1 MVPMDINDLNLGA
14 DANGILQYLS
24 NFPTQFISVM
34 EIARRAEGRNR
45 FKEESRWANAAIS
58 QLLELSLIETDG
70 NGRYR
75 IKSKRKSKE
84 AGGNKFIAP
93 AMREILEKSSRKI
106 DLSDYS

>member
-1 MVPMDINDLNLGA
+1 METRDLNLGA
-14 DANGILQYLS
+14 DANGILQYLG

-34 EIARRAEGRNR
+34 EIARRAEGRGR
-45 FKEESRWANAAIS
+45 FKEEARWAHVAIS

-75 IKSKRKSKE
+75 IKSRRKSKE

-93 AMREILEKSSRKI
+93 AMREILEKSTRKI
-106 DLSDYS
+106 DLSDFR